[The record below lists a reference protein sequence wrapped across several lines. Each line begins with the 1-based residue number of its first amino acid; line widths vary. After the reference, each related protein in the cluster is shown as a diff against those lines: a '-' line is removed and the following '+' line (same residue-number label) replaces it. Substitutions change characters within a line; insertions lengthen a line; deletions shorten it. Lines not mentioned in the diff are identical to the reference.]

1 MAKTAKQRQD
11 IALGSWEAAALLGV
25 HFTRPARMRA
35 TGKLIGRTLAG
46 VRDEP
51 QSEIAIYSS
60 ADCERDYA
68 EYRDR
73 VDESGGKHYRR
84 PRAWLHLREPVLRR
98 LAREEHLVD
107 YADAC
112 SVAEAMH
119 ELRLVSTAQVCRM
132 LREGKLIGRRPY
144 SERNDQSKSLWII
157 SRRSV
162 EEWKKNIIAREK
174 AGLKPG
180 LRKFVAKKQS

>member
-1 MAKTAKQRQD
+1 MAKKAAVRAD
-11 IALGSWEAAALLGV
+11 IALGSWEAAALLGI

-51 QSEIAIYSS
+51 QSEIAVYSS
-60 ADCERDYA
+60 ADCERDYE
-68 EYRDR
+68 EYRER

-98 LAREEHLVD
+98 LAREKSLVD
-107 YADAC
+107 YSDAC
-112 SVAEAMH
+112 SVAEAMQ

-132 LREGKLIGRRPY
+132 LREGKIVGRRPY
-144 SERNDQSKSLWII
+144 SERNNQSKSLWII

-162 EEWKKNIIAREK
+162 EEWKKGIVAREA
-174 AGLKPG
+174 AGVKPG
-180 LRKFVAKKQS
+180 RRKFVAKKKA

>member
-1 MAKTAKQRQD
+1 MGKTAKKRMD
-11 IALGSWEAAALLGV
+11 IALGSWEAAALMGV
-25 HFTRPARMRA
+25 HFTRPARMLS

-60 ADCERDYA
+60 EDCERDYD
-68 EYRDR
+68 EYEGR
-73 VDESGGKHYRR
+73 VAAGNGKHYRR
-84 PRAWLHLREPVLRR
+84 PRAWLHLRPTVLRR
-98 LAREEHLVD
+98 LAREPNLVD

-112 SVAEAMH
+112 SVVEAMQ

-132 LREGKLIGRRPY
+132 LREGKLVGRRPY
-144 SERNDQSKSLWII
+144 SERNIQSKSLWII

-162 EEWKKNIIAREK
+162 DEWKRGIIAREH
-174 AGLKPG
+174 AGKKPG
-180 LRKFVAKKQS
+180 LRKFVANKA

>member
-1 MAKTAKQRQD
+1 MGKTAKKQAD
-11 IALGSWEAAALLGV
+11 IALGSWEAAALLGM

-35 TGKLIGRTLAG
+35 TGKLIGKTLAG

-51 QSEIAIYSS
+51 QSEIAVYSS
-60 ADCERDYA
+60 ADCERDYQ
-68 EYRDR
+68 EYLDR
-73 VDESGGKHYRR
+73 VDAGGGRHYRR

-98 LAREEHLVD
+98 LAREEYLVE

-112 SVAEAMH
+112 SVAEAME

-132 LREGKLIGRRPY
+132 LREGKLVGRRPY
-144 SERNDQSKSLWII
+144 SERNGQSKSLWII

-162 EEWKKNIIAREK
+162 EEWKKGIVARET
-174 AGLKPG
+174 AGVKPG
-180 LRKFVAKKQS
+180 RRKFVEKKA

>member
-1 MAKTAKQRQD
+1 MAKIARKRAD
-11 IALGSWEAAALLGV
+11 IALGSWEAAAVLGI
-25 HFTRPARMRA
+25 HFTRPARMLS

-60 ADCERDYA
+60 ADCERDFE
-68 EYRDR
+68 EYEER
-73 VDESGGKHYRR
+73 VDEAGGKHYRR

-98 LAREEHLVD
+98 LAREKNLID

-112 SVAEAMH
+112 SVAEAME

-144 SERNDQSKSLWII
+144 SERNNQSKSLWII

-162 EEWKKNIIAREK
+162 EEWKKSIIAREA
-174 AGLKPG
+174 AGVKPG
-180 LRKFVAKKQS
+180 LRKFVTKK

>member
-1 MAKTAKQRQD
+1 MGKVKAKARD

-25 HFTRPARMRA
+25 HFTRPSRMMA

-51 QSEIAIYSS
+51 QFAIAVYSS
-60 ADCERDYA
+60 ADCERDYE
-68 EYRDR
+68 EYRER
-73 VDESGGKHYRR
+73 VDQAGGKHYRR
-84 PRAWLHLREPVLRR
+84 PRAWLHLREPVVRR
-98 LAREEHLVD
+98 LAREQNLVE

-132 LREGKLIGRRPY
+132 LREGKLVGRRPY
-144 SERNDQSKSLWII
+144 SERNNQSKSLWII

-162 EEWKKNIIAREK
+162 EEWKKNIVAREA
-174 AGLKPG
+174 AGVKPG
-180 LRKFVAKKQS
+180 LRKFVKNK